1 MKRCVLDNG
10 INLLY
15 QYRPGKIT
23 SLCIGF
29 NAGALEEGTQFDLGT
44 AHALEHVISK
54 GTKIRNEKQ
63 INDEF
68 DSIFGF
74 ENAMTNYPYTIYY
87 GTCFS
92 ADFKRAVELYSD
104 VLLNPVFPKMG
115 FKEEMDIILQE
126 LRDWE
131 DDVYQHCE
139 DTLFKNS
146 FNGRRIRELIIGNR
160 SSVGAI
166 TLEEIKKF
174 YDTFYSPENCAMCFC
189 SSLDFDN
196 IVTVINKYFGKW
208 RKEFIKGGRD
218 KTPLYE
224 KNNTGVFVEKMPG
237 IIGAKIQYVFD
248 IHNLNYR
255 EFKALSLFNTAFG
268 QGTSSMLFSK
278 IRTEEGIAYDV
289 GSSIKDERG
298 IKLFSIKMS
307 TLPENVDRALDIIDD
322 MINELKN
329 SRGYFSSDK
338 IKKLSSSLKLKKE
351 IKREKSI
358 EFCKEVIEWE
368 LMYNRF
374 NDHCNSYEAEQL
386 DEIQEDNIIE
396 TIKKVIKDPSI
407 QILKAP

>member
-1 MKRCVLDNG
+1 MKECMLDNG
-10 INLLY
+10 IKLLY

-29 NAGALEEGTQFDLGT
+29 NAGALEEGTQFNMGT

-92 ADFKRAVELYSD
+92 ADCKRAVELYSD

-131 DDVYQHCE
+131 DDIYQHCE

-146 FNGRRIRELIIGNR
+146 FNGRRIRELIIGNK
-160 SSVGAI
+160 SSIGAI
-166 TLEEIKKF
+166 TLEEIKRF
-174 YDTFYSPENCAMCFC
+174 YNTFYFPENCTVCFC
-189 SSLDFDN
+189 SSLDFDS
-196 IVTVINKYFGKW
+196 IAALVKKYFGKW
-208 RKEFIKGGRD
+208 EKNSIKGVED

-224 KNNTGVFVEKMPG
+224 ENNAAVFVEEMTG
-237 IIGAKIQYVFD
+237 IIGAKIQYIFD

-268 QGTSSMLFSK
+268 QGTGSMLFSK

-289 GSSIKDERG
+289 GSSIRDERG

-307 TLPENVDRALDIIDD
+307 TLPENVDRALYIIDD
-322 MINELKN
+322 MINKLKN
-329 SRGYFSSDK
+329 STGYFSSDK

-358 EFCKEVIEWE
+358 EFCKEVVEWE

-374 NDHCNSYEAEQL
+374 NDHCNSYETEQL
-386 DEIQEDNIIE
+386 DEIQEDDIIE
-396 TIKKVIKDPSI
+396 TIKKVIKDPSV
-407 QILKAP
+407 QILKSS